1 MKTSSILTCSSM
13 ILGCTLA
20 LLPTVTLAQF
30 ANSDNRDP
38 FNRAATGD
46 TSGLMQL
53 LNKAQMSGSR
63 NESEYYR
70 GQDEQINS
78 ATEDF
83 RARQIQA
90 LRQKNKSAVQPAPI
104 QKINQ

>member
-1 MKTSSILTCSSM
+1 M

-20 LLPTVTLAQF
+20 LIPTVTLAQF
-30 ANSDNRDP
+30 ASSDNRDP

-90 LRQKNKSAVQPAPI
+90 LRQKSKQAAAKSAVPVEPS
-104 QKINQ
+104 K